1 MSVGDWREGE
11 GRTGGRGEHPSSPGP
26 SYSPITKAPSP
37 SAPNNTP
44 IVSFHQAHP
53 NSPHDQSPRPT
64 FTPSITNMC
73 CSNMRYGHHS
83 QKHQR
88 KKLGD
93 VEKNI
98 LCEMLLPPFRIWFYG
113 PQVPVLHAYISFTE
127 NASFTNVGQ
136 KRHVLIFFFET
147 IEFKDCSYRETKSI
161 W

>member
-73 CSNMRYGHHS
+73 CSNMMYGHHS

-98 LCEMLLPPFRIWFYG
+98 LCEMLFPPFRIWFYG
-113 PQVPVLHAYISFTE
+113 PQVPVLHAYKFY
-127 NASFTNVGQ
+127 G
-136 KRHVLIFFFET
+136 KCIFH
-147 IEFKDCSYRETKSI
+147 KCGTKAACTDFLF
-161 W
+161 WDHGMFRVQRLF

>member
-1 MSVGDWREGE
+1 MVK
-11 GRTGGRGEHPSSPGP
+11 PGP

-37 SAPNNTP
+37 NAPNNTP

-83 QKHQR
+83 QKHQ
-88 KKLGD
+88 KKNLGD

-98 LCEMLLPPFRIWFYG
+98 LCEMLFPPFRIWFYG
-113 PQVPVLHAYISFTE
+113 PQVPVLHAYKFYGKCIIHKCGTKAACTDFLFWDHGMFRVQRLFLSW
-127 NASFTNVGQ
+127 
-136 KRHVLIFFFET
+136 K
-147 IEFKDCSYRETKSI
+147 KSI
-161 W
+161 F